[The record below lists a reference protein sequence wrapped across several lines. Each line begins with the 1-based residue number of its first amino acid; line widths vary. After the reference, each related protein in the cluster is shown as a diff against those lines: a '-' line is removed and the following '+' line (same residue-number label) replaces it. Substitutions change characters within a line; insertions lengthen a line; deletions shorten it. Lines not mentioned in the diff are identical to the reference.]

1 MTGSFHFDEDPFSV
15 PARQPSSSSGRAGP
29 KKSSSRDS
37 VSTVGTTS
45 SRSSNESA
53 GPSRTSRNS
62 SCRETAGSSGRRGE
76 GRNHPPV
83 SRGVK
88 PHLPTP
94 QNGGFADFG
103 NFDDPVFPESDVGP
117 FVHAPHAPEA
127 AAPATAR
134 PRRTRRASI
143 ATTTFGQQAAPESQA
158 GQEESDY
165 GYGSAEVPQEHA
177 AAPQRAR
184 RTRRSS
190 MYGDSGPS
198 AAASGVDRQPPR
210 SSRSCDGLDTMVR
223 PAQVRPVVGSRPVR
237 SSASSVSDCSVVSS
251 DSADS
256 GGPGSAGERP
266 APRRRAG
273 RRASVGML
281 GESTHSAPDYGY
293 ERPQMPRASGHLPSN
308 GGETNEY
315 GYEVDYGYGTNHQ
328 PEAAS
333 AVKEERRRL
342 PRNFTL
348 EDFKTDGGAAES
360 TRGKSSR
367 QLGAT
372 VGVNIVL
379 PMAEPEKPRRQRRAS
394 LIGAIGAVGEAV
406 GGVADVAT
414 LGLLK
419 ERKKTKEVIEEA
431 PEYDPSQ
438 DMSRRSGLL
447 DRVSSSASGA
457 ASRNQERGTSYSDR
471 IMKAR

>member
-1 MTGSFHFDEDPFSV
+1 MMTGNFHFEEDPFSV
-15 PARQPSSSSGRAGP
+15 PARQPSSSSGRTGP
-29 KKSSSRDS
+29 KKNSSRDS
-37 VSTVGTTS
+37 VSTTGTTS
-45 SRSSNESA
+45 SRSSTESTVL
-53 GPSRTSRNS
+53 PRTSRNGT
-62 SCRETAGSSGRRGE
+62 CRETAGGSGRRGE
-76 GRNHPPV
+76 GRSQAHT
-83 SRGVK
+83 SRGIK
-88 PHLPTP
+88 PQPPLP
-94 QNGGFADFG
+94 QNDGFADFG
-103 NFDDPVFPESDVGP
+103 SFDDPVFPETDAGT
-117 FVHAPHAPEA
+117 FAQAQEA
-127 AAPATAR
+127 AAPVAAR

-143 ATTTFGQQAAPESQA
+143 ATSTIGQQVTPETQSF
-158 GQEESDY
+158 GQEEADY
-165 GYGSAEVPQEHA
+165 GYGPAEVPQEPA

-190 MYGDSGPS
+190 MYGDSG
-198 AAASGVDRQPPR
+198 ASTAVSSVDRQPPR
-210 SSRSCDGLDTMVR
+210 SSRSCDGLETMVR
-223 PAQVRPVVGSRPVR
+223 PPQGRPNGSSRPVR
-237 SSASSVSDCSVVSS
+237 SSASSVSDCSVVST
-251 DSADS
+251 DSAGS

-293 ERPQMPRASGHLPSN
+293 ERPQMPRTSSHQSN
-308 GGETNEY
+308 NGAETNEY
-315 GYEVDYGYGTNHQ
+315 GYEVDYGYDANQQ
-328 PEAAS
+328 PETTS
-333 AVKEERRRL
+333 CVKEERRRL

-348 EDFKTDGGAAES
+348 DDFKSDGGGAETS
-360 TRGKSSR
+360 RGKSSR

-372 VGVNIVL
+372 IGVNIVL

-447 DRVSSSASGA
+447 DRVSSSASGT
-457 ASRNQERGTSYSDR
+457 ASRSQDRGTSYSDR
-471 IMKAR
+471 IMKPR